1 MADTE
6 PILQGSLSLSSW
18 LQLAEIEGIS
28 GLLAFESASLGFA
41 DGRLVRAHKGD
52 HSGADAVFELFV
64 TEPGAGRLSESTV
77 QPDGIDWDST
87 TATLYGFRMLDE
99 WNRVFPMVLATTQD
113 DPAEGLAEIWGV
125 FDGER
130 TVAEVVAEARVPRA
144 RLVEPLA
151 QAVREGAL
159 KAAAPPDEARA
170 LAASTPVSP
179 EEFWDLMDQAHDLMR
194 SRDLAGAEQTLMRAL
209 RARPDDALA
218 RQNLL
223 RVRRLAAKS

>member
-1 MADTE
+1 MADNE

-18 LQLAEIEGIS
+18 LQLAEIEGLS
-28 GLLAFESASLGFA
+28 GLLTFEAASLGFS
-41 DGRLVRAHKGD
+41 DGRLVRASRGD

-64 TEPGAGRLSESTV
+64 TEPGAGSLHEGAV
-77 QPDGIDWDST
+77 KPDGIDWDAT

-99 WNRVFPMVLATTQD
+99 WNRIFPMVLATHAD
-113 DPAEGLAEIWGV
+113 APFEGLAGIWAA

-130 TVAEVVAEARVPRA
+130 TVAEVVADAPVPRA

-179 EEFWDLMDQAHDLMR
+179 EEFWDLMDKAHDLMR
-194 SRDLAGAEQTLMRAL
+194 ARDFAGAEQSLMRAL

-223 RVRRLAAKS
+223 RVRRLAAKN